1 MSMQQRVARFNPP
14 IACRQERNV
23 SDCVRSIKEFRNIRL
38 EPSKGID
45 AWIFS
50 GGPIWPNFE
59 QQTLI
64 RQCRRSVPV
73 DDKPVE
79 GTEQATVLEGPH
91 IWCGYLPPHF
101 GHFIADQISRLPAAL
116 LNCPPEAKLLFS
128 LPEGIGEPK
137 DFFYDI
143 LETLGVAINRVVLQR
158 KVPLEVETLYAPP
171 LGETLYGKP
180 DAEYLTIL
188 AKLMDGLGFQANP
201 KEDVYVS
208 RARLPA
214 SLSSLAGESYLEEC
228 FLKLGV
234 KVIWPEKMT
243 LRQQL
248 QAYASA
254 RKLVF
259 SEGSA
264 IHGRQLLGKIKQD
277 ILVIE
282 RRKRYNMARDVI
294 APRCSTLDY
303 ISAIDGTVF
312 VNPVPNGNLWQ
323 GLTVLDESRLIE
335 GLLRAGIDLQ
345 PIWDSRVFR
354 RRRDQEILTWIR
366 RRLAFPAVGVELE
379 DIDSC
384 HKIRLATVKGSLA
397 SIGLGDLFDQVEKQ
411 LNEGC

>member
-1 MSMQQRVARFNPP
+1 M
-14 IACRQERNV
+14 
-23 SDCVRSIKEFRNIRL
+23 RSIQEFRNIRL

-101 GHFIADQISRLPAAL
+101 GHFIADQLSRLPLAL

-128 LPEGIGEPK
+128 LPEGIGEPQ

-143 LETLGVAINRVVLQR
+143 LETLGVTIDRVVIQR
-158 KVPLEVETLYAPP
+158 KEPLEVELLYAAP
-171 LGETLYGKP
+171 LGETLFGKP

-188 AKLMDGLGFQANP
+188 EKLMDGLGFQANP
-201 KEDVYVS
+201 EEDVYVS

-214 SLSSLAGESYLEEC
+214 NLSSLAGESYLEEC

-243 LRQQL
+243 MRQQL
-248 QAYASA
+248 QTYSSA

-264 IHGRQLLGKIKQD
+264 IHGRQLLGEINQD

-282 RRKRYNMARDVI
+282 RRKRYNMARDVLT
-294 APRCSTLDY
+294 PRCSKLDY

-323 GLTVLDESRLIE
+323 GLTVLDETRLIE
-335 GLLRAGIDLQ
+335 ELLQAGIDLR
-345 PIWDSRVFR
+345 PIWDGSVFR
-354 RRRDQEILTWIR
+354 RRRDQEILAWIK
-366 RRLAFPAVGVELE
+366 RRLAFPPVGVEHE
-379 DIDSC
+379 DIDSY
-384 HKIRLATVKGSLA
+384 HKIRLATVKASLA
-397 SIGLGDLFDQVEKQ
+397 SIGLGDLFHYVMNQS
-411 LNEGC
+411 NED